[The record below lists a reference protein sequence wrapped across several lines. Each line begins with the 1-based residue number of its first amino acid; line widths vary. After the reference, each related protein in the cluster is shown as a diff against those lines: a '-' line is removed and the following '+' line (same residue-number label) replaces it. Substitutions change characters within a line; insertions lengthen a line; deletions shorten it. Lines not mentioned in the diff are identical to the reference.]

1 MLYIMSYENPIIK
14 DDKNINYVNKDI
26 INESYNTYLKKLV
39 LRMLNEDKNLRPNG
53 KEILDELSII
63 EFYQN
68 NPTNLLI
75 KNFLDERN
83 KPKLKEIKRSKN
95 VQINNDN
102 NQNKYNQ
109 SLNNS
114 PINNNNYQNQNT
126 FNNNQNIN
134 NGYYQNN
141 QNESQ
146 NQISTQQLNN
156 YTMNMLFP
164 NNQFMNNFQ

>member
-14 DDKNINYVNKDI
+14 DDKNINYVNKDV

-102 NQNKYNQ
+102 NQNNYNQ
-109 SLNNS
+109 SLNNN
-114 PINNNNYQNQNT
+114 PINNNNYQNQYT